1 MNFINS
7 ILLFF
12 ALLIIGPAVLQKTEN
27 QSFKTI
33 STGLLADSKNDPYV
47 GMTRI
52 QGGTFAMGINQ
63 EDVIGDWNNRLRR
76 VTVSSYYIDQTEVS
90 NRQYKEYLHWLEK
103 VYLPTNQ
110 DSIVLQARPDTLV
123 WRSELA
129 FNEPMVEAYFRH
141 PSFNDYPVV
150 GVSWNQANDYCRWRT
165 DRANEGVLTKMG
177 FIDPKNPENKA
188 LGANNFNKEAYLS
201 EEYNAQPTAK
211 IKNKKPAKGQEAPK
225 LRVSFEDGVLTADY
239 RLPTEA
245 EWEYAAKTSLM
256 SNNSLIESFKNGVNA
271 KNKNA
276 QLTSS
281 DLPFPWSG
289 SGNNNIRETKKGKKQ
304 GLFVANFKNSSGDY
318 TGMTGY
324 LNDGSGFP
332 GKVNNHLQNPSLHLY
347 NFAGNVNEWVADIY
361 RPMNTMDMDDFNPF
375 RGNVFQSVDTKLPK
389 GSRRDAK
396 GRIIKVVESDST
408 IKTRNYDH
416 ADAINALDG
425 DDNNNS
431 SYESGMNTLI
441 SNKSRVYKG
450 GSWKDRPYWLN
461 PGTRRFMDQDKSSS
475 TIGFRCA
482 MSAFYETPVKS
493 GLLGWGKKNK

>member
-12 ALLIIGPAVLQKTEN
+12 AMLLISPVLFNSNESET
-27 QSFKTI
+27 FKTV
-33 STGLLADSKNDPYV
+33 SNSMLVDAKNDPYE

-52 QGGTFAMGINQ
+52 QGGTFAMGVNQ

-76 VTVSSYYIDQTEVS
+76 VTVSSFYLDQKEVS
-90 NRQYKEYLHWLEK
+90 NKNYKAYLHWLEK
-103 VYLPTNQ
+103 VYIPTNQ
-110 DSIVLQARPDTLV
+110 DSIVNEARPDTLV

-129 FNEPMVEAYFRH
+129 YNEPMVEAYFRH

-150 GVSWNQANDYCRWRT
+150 GISWDQANEYCKWRT
-165 DRANEGVLTKMG
+165 DRANETLLMKLGY
-177 FIDPKNPENKA
+177 IDAKNDSNKA
-188 LGANNFNKEAYLS
+188 VGANNFNKEAYLAD
-201 EEYNAQPTAK
+201 EYNVAPTTK
-211 IKNKKPAKGQEAPK
+211 IANKKLKKGEEAPK
-225 LRVSFEDGVLTADY
+225 LKISFEDGVMTADY

-245 EWEYAAKTSLM
+245 EWEYAAKTTMISGS
-256 SNNSLIESFKNGVNA
+256 SNTALKNGGNA

-289 SGNNNIRETKKGKKQ
+289 SGNNNLRDTKKGKTQ
-304 GLFVANFKNSSGDY
+304 GLFLANFKNGSGDY
-318 TGMTGY
+318 KGMTGY
-324 LNDGSGFP
+324 TNESNGMID
-332 GKVNNHLQNPSLHLY
+332 KVSSHLQNQSLKLY
-347 NFAGNVNEWVADIY
+347 NLAGNVNEWVADVY

-375 RGNVFQSVDTKLPK
+375 RGNVFQSNDTKLSK

-396 GRIIKVVESDST
+396 GRIIKNIESDSALKLRT
-408 IKTRNYDH
+408 YDH

-425 DDNNNS
+425 DDNTNA
-431 SYESGMNTLI
+431 SYESGSNTLI

-461 PGTRRFMDQDKSSS
+461 PGTRRYMDQDKSNNN
-475 TIGFRCA
+475 IGFRCA
-482 MSAFYETPVKS
+482 MSAFYEAPPKTS
-493 GLLGWGKKNK
+493 IFSFGRKK

>member
-12 ALLIIGPAVLQKTEN
+12 AMLLLSPVLFNANENKT
-27 QSFKTI
+27 FKTVSNSMFI
-33 STGLLADSKNDPYV
+33 DAKNDPYE

-52 QGGTFAMGINQ
+52 QGGTFAMGVNQ

-76 VTVSSYYIDQTEVS
+76 VTVSSFYLDQKEVS
-90 NRQYKEYLHWLEK
+90 NKNYKEYLHWLEK
-103 VYLPTNQ
+103 VYIPTNQ
-110 DSIVLQARPDTLV
+110 DSIVNEARPDTLV

-129 FNEPMVEAYFRH
+129 YNEPMVEAYFRH

-150 GVSWNQANDYCRWRT
+150 GISWDQANEYCKWRT
-165 DRANEGVLTKMG
+165 DRANEKLLTKLG
-177 FIDPKNPENKA
+177 YIDAKNDANKP

-201 EEYNAQPTAK
+201 DEYNVAPTNK
-211 IKNKKPAKGQEAPK
+211 ITNKKPKKGEDGPK
-225 LRVSFEDGVLTADY
+225 LKISFEDGVLTADY

-245 EWEYAAKTSLM
+245 EWEYAAKTTLVSGSSTTAL
-256 SNNSLIESFKNGVNA
+256 KNGGNA

-289 SGNNNIRETKKGKKQ
+289 SGNNNLRDSKKGNTQ
-304 GLFVANFKNSSGDY
+304 GLFLANFKNGSGDY
-318 TGMTGY
+318 KGMTGY
-324 LNDGSGFP
+324 INESNGMIEKVGS
-332 GKVNNHLQNPSLHLY
+332 HLQNSSFKLY
-347 NFAGNVNEWVADIY
+347 NLAGNVNEWVADVY
-361 RPMNTMDMDDFNPF
+361 RPMNTMDMDDINPF
-375 RGNVFQSVDTKLPK
+375 RGNVFKSNDTKLAK

-396 GRIIKVVESDST
+396 GRIIKTVESDST
-408 IKTRNYDH
+408 VKLRNYDN

-425 DDNNNS
+425 DEADNA
-431 SYESGMNTLI
+431 SYESGSTTLI

-461 PGTRRFMDQDKSSS
+461 PGTRRYLDQNKSNNN
-475 TIGFRCA
+475 IGFRCA
-482 MSAFYETPVKS
+482 MSAFYEAPPKS
-493 GLLGWGKKNK
+493 GIFSFGRNK